1 MSEIESFGLTHIG
14 HVREENQDAVR
25 LCASADGTIPKH
37 GYLYGIA
44 DGMGGYAHGS
54 VASELALTAFFK
66 TFYESDENSVAAR
79 LRQGTRIANLEVL
92 QRASQI
98 GAVRMGTTL
107 TVAHIAGNELTIAH
121 VGDSRAYLL
130 RNRNVACL
138 TDDHSKVGEMVRM
151 KLIPADRVRTHYQRS
166 IITKSIG
173 FDLFVQPDIES
184 KIVLDGDVLVLCTDG
199 VWSVIEDKDFARLN
213 RDGVQA
219 SELAQSIIDLSLER
233 ESDDNVSAVVVK
245 IKNVGPSL
253 EQERE
258 SKWSLSY
265 LWGRKKRR
273 NFLEGRSLH

>member
-25 LCASADGTIPKH
+25 LCSPEDEHTLNH
-37 GYLYGIA
+37 GHLYGIA

-54 VASELALTAFFK
+54 VASDLALTAFFK
-66 TFYESDENSVAAR
+66 TFYESDEGSVAAR

-107 TVAHIAGNELTIAH
+107 TVAHILGDKLSIAH

-130 RNRNVACL
+130 RKQNVVCL
-138 TDDHSKVGEMVRM
+138 TNDHSKVGEMVRM
-151 KLIPADRVRTHYQRS
+151 KIIPPERVRTHYQRS

-184 KIVLDGDVLVLCTDG
+184 KIIVPGDVLLLCTDG
-199 VWSVIEDKDFARLN
+199 VWSVVEDEDFARLN
-213 RDGVQA
+213 REAMQTAD
-219 SELAQSIIDLSLER
+219 LAQSIIDLSLAR
-233 ESDDNVSAVVVK
+233 ESDDNVSVVVVK
-245 IKNVGPSL
+245 IKSIPATTEPNEGA
-253 EQERE
+253 
-258 SKWSLSY
+258 KWRLSN
-265 LWGRKKRR
+265 LWSRKTKAQ
-273 NFLEGRSLH
+273 LS

>member
-25 LCASADGTIPKH
+25 LCSPEDEHTLNH
-37 GYLYGIA
+37 GHLYGIA

-54 VASELALTAFFK
+54 VASDLALTAFFK
-66 TFYESDENSVAAR
+66 TFYESDEGSVAAR

-107 TVAHIAGNELTIAH
+107 TVAHILGDKLSIAH

-130 RNRNVACL
+130 RKQNVVCL
-138 TDDHSKVGEMVRM
+138 TNDHSKVGEMVRM
-151 KLIPADRVRTHYQRS
+151 KIIPPERVRTHYQRS

-184 KIVLDGDVLVLCTDG
+184 KIIVPGDVLLLCTDG
-199 VWSVIEDKDFARLN
+199 VWSVVEDEDFARLN
-213 RDGVQA
+213 REAMQTAD
-219 SELAQSIIDLSLER
+219 LAQSIIDLSLAR
-233 ESDDNVSAVVVK
+233 ESDDNVSVVVVK
-245 IKNVGPSL
+245 IKSITATTEPKGDA
-253 EQERE
+253 
-258 SKWSLSY
+258 KWRLSN
-265 LWGRKKRR
+265 LWSRKTKAQ
-273 NFLEGRSLH
+273 LS